1 MTTGFRFFDF
11 LLLVAL
17 TWLTACTPRPLG
29 PSQSVEAYMEK
40 LVSGDVDSFVEGIRL
55 DAIADSTMEEDRSEW
70 VAMLTEIVLKE
81 FESAG
86 GVRSVTVENEVVS
99 ADGIRAQVDVVL
111 YYKNGETM
119 EQPVNLILID
129 GKWLMDLSF

>member
-1 MTTGFRFFDF
+1 MKNRCFY
-11 LLLVAL
+11 LLILVAF
-17 TWLTACTPRPLG
+17 TCMTACTPRQLG

-55 DAIADSTMEEDRSEW
+55 DAIADSTMEQDRSEW

-86 GVRSVTVENEVVS
+86 GVQSVEVENEVIS
-99 ADGIRAQVDVVL
+99 ADGIRAQVDVIL
-111 YYKNGETM
+111 HYKNGETV